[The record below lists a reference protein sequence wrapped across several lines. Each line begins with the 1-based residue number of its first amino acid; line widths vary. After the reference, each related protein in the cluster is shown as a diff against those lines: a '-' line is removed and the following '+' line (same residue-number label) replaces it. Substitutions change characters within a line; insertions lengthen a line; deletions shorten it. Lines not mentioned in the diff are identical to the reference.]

1 MSDPFDGEYPNI
13 PSGDASR
20 LVAIQT
26 ELFRIAGS
34 QEAFQRDMLE
44 LVRLAIDEVIDTA
57 RSGRFRFDELDST
70 EKAYI
75 GVRVEI
81 LFRSKFSLERGKLDV
96 VIAGEE
102 VDIKN
107 TTSGTWMIPT
117 HSVDKPCL
125 LIRSNLKSD
134 PGTCSVGLAIAR
146 EEYLNVGQNQDRK
159 RTFQSRH
166 SDKIVWLFHE
176 QSFKGNVLDGLS
188 EADRSAVLIEG
199 SAARRL
205 ARLFTLIQRQPVPRH
220 VVEAIARQHD
230 PMKRIRRNGGARDY
244 TEPEGI
250 FILSYDQHRRWIE
263 QLGLVGCTR
272 SDTISL
278 MPKTPSEHHII
289 EQYLAEER
297 SVADDSDN

>member
-1 MSDPFDGEYPNI
+1 MSGLFDGHDPNI
-13 PSGDASR
+13 PSGDALR
-20 LVAIQT
+20 LNTIRS

-34 QEAFQRDMLE
+34 RQAFQQDTLD

-125 LIRSNLKSD
+125 LIRSKLKTD

-146 EEYLNVGQNQDRK
+146 KEYLNAGQNQDRK

-166 SDKIVWLFHE
+166 SDKIVWLFNE
-176 QSFKGNVLDGLS
+176 EPFKKNVLDGLS
-188 EADRSAVLIEG
+188 DGDRRAVLIEG

-205 ARLFTLIQRQPVPRH
+205 ATLFKLIQRQPVPRH
-220 VVEAIARQHD
+220 VVEAIARQQD
-230 PMKRIRRNGGARDY
+230 PMKRLRRNGGARDY

-250 FILSYDQHRRWIE
+250 FILSFDQHRRWIE
-263 QLGLVGCTR
+263 QLGLDGCTR
-272 SDTISL
+272 GDIISL
-278 MPKTPSEHHII
+278 TPRTSAEELVI
-289 EQYLAEER
+289 EQYLAERR
-297 SVADDSDN
+297 SGADDSD